1 MIDEKEKDEVEEIF
15 SRALERQDQQEIEDE
30 ENEEEEIPN
39 THNVEYIAPT
49 VSIVLAITSLFDL
62 FWFAA
67 YFGIL
72 FSGIGIFVCKK
83 KSEYVTIK
91 GLIIY
96 NILAFALS
104 LIVGGIWIVMYLSKN
119 LQ

>member
-1 MIDEKEKDEVEEIF
+1 MNDEKEKDEIEEIF
-15 SRALERQDQQEIEDE
+15 GRALERQDQQKIDE
-30 ENEEEEIPN
+30 EEAEEEEIPN

-49 VSIVLAITSLFDL
+49 VAIVLAIASLFDL

-72 FSGIGIFVCKK
+72 FSGIGIYVCKK
-83 KSEYVTIK
+83 KNEYVTIK

-96 NILAFALS
+96 NVLALALS
-104 LIVGGIWIVMYLSKN
+104 LIVGGMWIVMYMAKN